1 MFELNDIID
10 VLLTGKKIATSAG
23 GENLIL
29 NLPDGRSREFEIYA
43 GIFYGGKFYFIT
55 HPVLPMQD
63 LDEDEGLVFNLIA
76 DDKETS
82 RFLLVDNEE
91 TIEKVFDE
99 YYKLFDEE

>member
-10 VLLTGKKIATSAG
+10 VILTGKKIATSPG

-43 GIFYGGKFYFIT
+43 GIFHGGKFYFIT